1 MKPGNQG
8 TPFKIN
14 IHGWKWGYNNHSVPS
29 AIRFRFGSD
38 TLYTPKN
45 RRKLLNEFNILYH
58 KKKITK
64 DQWFEYRIQ
73 VRLGT
78 NAEAEV
84 IEAVIK
90 VFKL

>member
-1 MKPGNQG
+1 MNPSKKG

-14 IHGWKWGYNNHSVPS
+14 IHGWKWGNNHSVP
-29 AIRFRFGSD
+29 AAMRFRFWPG
-38 TLYTPKN
+38 TAYNPKN
-45 RRKLLNEFNILYH
+45 RRKLLNELNVLYQ

-73 VRLGT
+73 VRLG
-78 NAEAEV
+78 NDAEAEV

-90 VFKL
+90 VLKL